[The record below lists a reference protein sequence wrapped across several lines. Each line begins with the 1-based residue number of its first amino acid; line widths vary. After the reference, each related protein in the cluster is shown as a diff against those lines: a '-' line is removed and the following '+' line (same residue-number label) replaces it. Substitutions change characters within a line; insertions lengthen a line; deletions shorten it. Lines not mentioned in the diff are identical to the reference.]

1 MLLSGILLLIVYIL
15 IATEKIPRVTIAILG
30 AGITLALGLVPHKH
44 AFSHIDF
51 GVIFLLVSMM
61 MIVHITKKSGVF
73 KWLAIELLRL
83 SKGNPILAL
92 IFLAVFTAIASA
104 FLDNVTTVIL
114 VIPITFVVASE
125 FDISP
130 IPFLITEVMASNI
143 GGAAT
148 LIGDPPNIIIASAAG
163 LTFMDFVRELA
174 PIIAVVFVIC
184 TAVLVYMFRKELV
197 TTPERMKQVANLDN
211 STSIKN
217 KPLMIRSLIVL
228 SFVIIGFI
236 LHGIIH
242 IEAYTVAVL
251 GAGVLL
257 LTEKPKQILHEV
269 EWTTIFFF

>member
-1 MLLSGILLLIVYIL
+1 
-15 IATEKIPRVTIAILG
+15 
-30 AGITLALGLVPHKH
+30 
-44 AFSHIDF
+44 
-51 GVIFLLVSMM
+51 
-61 MIVHITKKSGVF
+61 
-73 KWLAIELLRL
+73 
-83 SKGNPILAL
+83 
-92 IFLAVFTAIASA
+92 
-104 FLDNVTTVIL
+104 
-114 VIPITFVVASE
+114 
-125 FDISP
+125 
-130 IPFLITEVMASNI
+130 MASNI